1 MIGPP
6 FSRCALSLSLSLLL
20 HNPIKCFPLDI
31 SARHSTPHI
40 PLKPIPIAHQ
50 IIRGLFVQRIASIRL
65 EEQELQPHN
74 HRIQIEHRFP
84 IFSENVQTDIAFEVD
99 VGVVDLLFAFDFGR
113 FVREVLA
120 DDEGEVEDSAFVESF
135 VGCESEGEV
144 EDVVGVGE
152 VRFHGGAEGEFRE
165 IWKETK
171 LVW

>member
-1 MIGPP
+1 M
-6 FSRCALSLSLSLLL
+6 
-20 HNPIKCFPLDI
+20 
-31 SARHSTPHI
+31 
-40 PLKPIPIAHQ
+40 
-50 IIRGLFVQRIASIRL
+50 
-65 EEQELQPHN
+65 
-74 HRIQIEHRFP
+74 
-84 IFSENVQTDIAFEVD
+84 
-99 VGVVDLLFAFDFGR
+99 VDLLFAFDFGR

-135 VGCESEGEV
+135 VGRESEGEV